1 MNTEVRDLLITIARK
16 KGIIHYQ
23 ELCDKCVLNLDMGN
37 NPQDRLEIG
46 RILGEISTYENN
58 NKRPLLSALVLTRSG
73 EEGDGFYKLCEE
85 LGKTGDW
92 RKLKRDGIFAVQEI
106 NKCHNF
112 WSDLSNYNKFK

>member
-1 MNTEVRDLLITIARK
+1 MNTEVRDMLIDIARK
-16 KGIIHYQ
+16 KGIIYYQ
-23 ELCDKCVLNLDMGN
+23 ELCDGCKLPLNMRD

-46 RILGEISTYENN
+46 NILGEISTYEHKNG
-58 NKRPLLSALVLTRSG
+58 RPLLSSIVLTRSG

-92 RKLKRDGIFAVQEI
+92 RKLKRDGVFAVQEI
-106 NKCHNF
+106 KKCHNF